1 MKRVGTCVNWKQYK
15 TLPEKEKRDETYY
28 IIGLDIGNDSS
39 CIAFYNIMEGEPEI
53 IDLSGGYGHPTIPT
67 AMQYIVDTKEWVFGE
82 YAILNRGIDREITIK
97 NLIERLGSSEYI
109 DIDNRPMSIV
119 SLLGMYIKELLS
131 SVKNINPN
139 AEIAGI
145 VASVPSYFSVRARE
159 ELTRAFKSAGY
170 EKELIGLV
178 SDRECVF
185 AYHYHSPRPQ
195 EGAEIGTGAKNLL
208 IDYGA
213 REVRGGVYI
222 TEPVKS
228 VRPGLFERLKGKG
241 RNTGITMRS
250 LSSFFDNVI
259 GTQKVQEEVKK
270 LFTNYYVVNSAPH
283 IQIHTPENPD
293 SSLGSNLNNNLDGS
307 VQDQLMAF
315 TYQHKDILFQ
325 KAIRNKPAK
334 LYFNFTFPPFQQT
347 VKPEEAEKLIEPF
360 RMGFNQFIHHVLEK
374 NLSEKVTIKDI
385 DVVICIGGGFEMLWV
400 REAVGELFPPDKL
413 HLYKNSK
420 TIAAMGAAVTA
431 AQLLE
436 IAGGQP
442 VSVEDRHQLPV
453 DIGLTVGD
461 NRFVPLAECN
471 SFWWQQH
478 PARLFIVNAPVDGKV
493 PLSIIS
499 RSPEGKVKTL
509 SNTQLT
515 GLPERPKGT
524 TRLSVH
530 LKFLSDHEAMAT
542 VEDCGFGEIFPKTE
556 YEQKILVKL

>member
-1 MKRVGTCVNWKQYK
+1 MNWKQYK

-39 CIAFYNIMEGEPEI
+39 CIAFYNIAEGEPEI

-67 AMQYIVDTKEWVFGE
+67 VMQYIADTKEWVFGE

-97 NLIERLGSSEYI
+97 NLIERLGNSEYI
-109 DIDNRPMSIV
+109 DIDNRPISIV

-131 SVKNINPN
+131 SVKNINPK

-145 VASVPSYFSVRARE
+145 VASVPSYFSVQARE

-170 EKELIGLV
+170 EKELIGLI

-185 AYHYHSPRPQ
+185 AYHYHSYQPQ
-195 EGAEIGTGAKNLL
+195 KSDEINLGAKNLL

-213 REVRGGVYI
+213 REVRGGIYI
-222 TEPVKS
+222 AEPIKS
-228 VRPGLFERLKGKG
+228 ERSGLFERLKGKG
-241 RNTGITMRS
+241 RKTGIILRS
-250 LSSFFDNVI
+250 LSSFFDNAI
-259 GTQKVQEEVKK
+259 GTQKVQEEVKE
-270 LFTNYYVVNSAPH
+270 LFTNYYVANSAPH
-283 IQIHTPENPD
+283 THIRENP
-293 SSLGSNLNNNLDGS
+293 GSNLNSNLDSS

-325 KAIRNKPAK
+325 KGIRSKPAK

-360 RMGFNQFIHHVLEK
+360 RMGFNQFIYQVLEK

-400 REAVGELFPPDKL
+400 REAVGELFPQDKL
-413 HLYKNSK
+413 HMYKNSK

-436 IAGGQP
+436 IADGQP

-478 PARLFIVNAPVDGKV
+478 PVRLFIINSSVDGKI
-493 PLSIIS
+493 PFNIIS

-509 SNTQLT
+509 SNAQLT

-530 LKFLSDHEAMAT
+530 LKFLSDSEAMAT

-556 YEQKILVKL
+556 YEQKIMVKL